1 MKKGLLFLPLV
12 VARLFAQTPPID
24 AALTEVWTPVP
35 PIVAAGHY
43 PAPPSDAIVL
53 FDGTNLDA
61 WVAEKDGKPP
71 GWTVENGI
79 LTVKPGTGAIAT
91 KQQFA
96 DCQLHLEW
104 RTPAI
109 VKGEGQGR
117 GNSGVFLQQR
127 YEVQVLDSHDN
138 VTYSN
143 GQAGSIYKQH
153 IPEVNASRP
162 PGEWQT
168 YDIIYRAPRF
178 NDEGTVRSPAFLTL
192 IHNGVLVLDH
202 VEIKGSTTF
211 RGPPS
216 YQRHPF
222 RQPLSLQDHK
232 DLVSYRNIWIREL
245 GGHSPG
251 TLQSDR

>member
-1 MKKGLLFLPLV
+1 MKHPLLSLLLPVGVL
-12 VARLFAQTPPID
+12 AQAPLID
-24 AALTEVWTPVP
+24 PTLTEVWTPVP
-35 PIVAAGHY
+35 PVVQPGTHTS
-43 PAPPSDAIVL
+43 PPSDAIVL

-61 WVAEKDGKPP
+61 WVTEKDGKPA
-71 GWTVENGI
+71 GWTVEGGI
-79 LTVKPGTGAIAT
+79 LTVKPGSGGIAT
-91 KQQFA
+91 KQAFA

-104 RTPAI
+104 QTPAV

-127 YEVQVLDSHDN
+127 YEIQVLDSHN
-138 VTYSN
+138 NITYSN

-153 IPEVNASRP
+153 IPEVNVSRA

-178 NDEGTVRSPAFLTL
+178 NEDGSVKSSAFVTV

-202 VEIKGSTTF
+202 VEIKGATTF

-216 YQRHPF
+216 YRMHPF
-222 RQPLSLQDHK
+222 QQPLSLQDHK

-245 GGHSPG
+245 GAQRP
-251 TLQSDR
+251 